1 MKIADIIERLIR
13 KIKGQ
18 DDQDIEHD
26 IEDLLSDE
34 EMPEEDVPDG
44 EPGLESEGGWVQA
57 IGDVDD
63 EDGGASLE
71 DEPPKIG
78 EDDEDDEESDDWI
91 LQDDN
96 KTDLQAFASGGSGGS
111 GGSSGSSE
119 SCETTA
125 DTLLTDLKMDDD
137 LRDHEEDEI
146 MKYLEVVEADELV
159 DEMRRTIAEMKGGKK

>member
-1 MKIADIIERLIR
+1 MKIADIIEKLIR

-18 DDQDIEHD
+18 DDLDIEKE

-34 EMPEEDVPDG
+34 EMPEEDVPDE
-44 EPGLESEGGWVQA
+44 EPELESEGGWIQA
-57 IGDVDD
+57 IEDADD

-96 KTDLQAFASGGSGGS
+96 KTDLQAFASGGS
-111 GGSSGSSE
+111 
-119 SCETTA
+119 CETA
-125 DTLLTDLKMDDD
+125 VDTLLTELKMDDD
-137 LRDHEEDEI
+137 LRDHEEHEI
-146 MKYLEVVEADELV
+146 MEYLEVVGADELV
-159 DEMRRTIAEMKGGKK
+159 EEMKSTIAGMKGGKK

>member
-18 DDQDIEHD
+18 DDRDIEHE

-44 EPGLESEGGWVQA
+44 EPELGYGGGWVQA
-57 IGDVDD
+57 IGDTDD
-63 EDGGASLE
+63 ADDGSSLE
-71 DEPPKIG
+71 DEPPKI
-78 EDDEDDEESDDWI
+78 DEESDDRI

-111 GGSSGSSE
+111 DGSDGS
-119 SCETTA
+119 CKTAA

-137 LRDHEEDEI
+137 LRDHEENEI
-146 MKYLEVVEADELV
+146 MEYLEVVEADELV
-159 DEMRRTIAEMKGGKK
+159 EEMKSTIAEMKGGKK